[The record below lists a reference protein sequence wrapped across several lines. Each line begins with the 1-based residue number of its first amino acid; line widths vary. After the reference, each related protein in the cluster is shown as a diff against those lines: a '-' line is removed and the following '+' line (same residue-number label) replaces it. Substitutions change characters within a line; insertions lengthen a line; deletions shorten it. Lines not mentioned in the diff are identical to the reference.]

1 MQQTTN
7 KTKIIVLDLLSAAGL
22 LFLGVESFACIMVS
36 AVVNYLCLK
45 KAAAGSRIARNIGI
59 AFNILLL
66 AFFKYTNFFLQNV
79 CGLLQ
84 QDMIVLHI
92 LLPVGISFY
101 TFANLRNLVKNYQDK
116 SLTEDFWEYMLSVIF
131 LPKVISGPITD
142 GKLEKTD
149 KELWEGIAA
158 GLYIFAVG
166 YFKKKVLADT
176 FAVFADNAYGSV
188 YELGFFSS
196 WAASLSYTFQI
207 YFDFS
212 GYTDMAVGIAGMLGY
227 SLPVNFNSPYQAES
241 ITDFWHRWHIS
252 LSNTL
257 RDIVYIP
264 MGGNRKGSIRTYI
277 NLFTTFL
284 VSGIWHGAAWTFIAW
299 GCIHGIFEMLERAG
313 KPIMQK
319 LKGIPAKIY
328 TFLVVN
334 FLWVFFRASGF
345 GDAMHIIKN
354 MLIPEISDFTQS
366 GALANDGI
374 VPFSD
379 MVWAIYLWVFILI
392 GFIIISIKKNSNEL
406 YADFKPG
413 WKSVIFTVILLV
425 IGTTHL
431 GRLAGFVYVNF

>member
-1 MQQTTN
+1 MHQNSN
-7 KTKIIVLDLLSAAGL
+7 KIKIILLDLFSAAGL
-22 LFLGVESFACIMVS
+22 MLLGAESFICIMLSV
-36 AVVNYLCLK
+36 VVNYFCLK
-45 KAAAGSRIARNIGI
+45 KAAAGNSKCRGAGI
-59 AFNILLL
+59 AFNIIFL
-66 AFFKYTNFFLQNV
+66 ALFKYTNFFLQNV
-79 CGLLQ
+79 CDLLQ
-84 QDMIVLHI
+84 QDRIVLHI

-116 SLTEDFWEYMLSVIF
+116 SLTEDFWEYMLSVVF

-142 GKLEKTD
+142 GKLQQTD
-149 KELWEGIAA
+149 KELWERIAA
-158 GLYIFAVG
+158 GLFLFSIG
-166 YFKKKVLADT
+166 YFKKKVMADT
-176 FAVFADNAYGSV
+176 FAIFADNAYADV
-188 YELGFFSS
+188 LEMGFFSS

-212 GYTDMAVGIAGMLGY
+212 GYTDMAVGVAGMLGY
-227 SLPVNFNSPYQAES
+227 ELPVNFNSPYQAES
-241 ITDFWHRWHIS
+241 VTDFWRRWHIS

-264 MGGNRKGSIRTYI
+264 MGGNRNGKIRTYA

-313 KPIMQK
+313 RPVMQR

-345 GDAMHIIKN
+345 KDAVHIIKN
-354 MLIPEISDFTQS
+354 MCLPSTADYLNA

-374 VPFSD
+374 VPFQD
-379 MVWAIYLWVFILI
+379 TVWTIYLWVFILI
-392 GFIIISIKKNSNEL
+392 GFIIVSLKKNSNEL
-406 YADFKPG
+406 YAGFKPG
-413 WKSVIFTVILLV
+413 WKSVIFTVILL
-425 IGTTHL
+425 ILGTTHL